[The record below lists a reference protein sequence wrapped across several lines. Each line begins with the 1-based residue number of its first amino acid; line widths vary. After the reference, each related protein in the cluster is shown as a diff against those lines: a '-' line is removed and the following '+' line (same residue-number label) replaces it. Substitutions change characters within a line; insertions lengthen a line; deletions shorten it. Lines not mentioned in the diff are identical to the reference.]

1 MQKVIT
7 VRTYISPASG
17 DEFTENEYPELKKY
31 LEEGYKIIDKIV
43 VNANTTS
50 SSSLTFILDNY
61 K

>member
-7 VRTYISPASG
+7 VRAYISPANG
-17 DEFTENEYPELKKY
+17 EEFTENEYPELSKY
-31 LEEGYKIIDKIV
+31 LEDGYKIIDKII

-50 SSSLTFILDNY
+50 SSSFTFILDNY